1 MSEDGWKVVEAGN
14 AVSLGDKPAKGDKPA
29 QVKTAG
35 GLLVKIEYDQGPKSN
50 SAVYEFV
57 QADGDSVRVWGSVA
71 IDNKLSPAKIGK
83 FIHLEFTGIEQSKSG
98 DDFKAIKVSVYEGVL
113 TDKIKERPRVEEW
126 YAADDGVKPMDGEED
141 DDLPF

>member
-14 AVSLGDKPAKGDKPA
+14 AVSLGDKDN

-35 GLLVKIEYDQGPKSN
+35 GLLVAIEYDQGPKKN

-57 QADGDSVRVWGSVA
+57 QADGESIRVWGSVA
-71 IDNKLSPAKIGK
+71 IDRKLSPAKIGK
-83 FIHLEFTGIEQSKSG
+83 FIRLEFEGIEQSKSG
-98 DDFKAIKVSVYEGVL
+98 DDFKAIKVSVWDGAL
-113 TDKIKERPRVEEW
+113 TDKMKEWPRVEEW
-126 YAADDGVKPMDGEED
+126 YTADEGVAALDGEGD